1 MQRQPR
7 KQRSESRLDAA
18 FVLFAAP
25 ASAFCVV
32 AFHRGL
38 HWDPLIKP
46 SLFDFTAADALA
58 VTNNDPAVEPY
69 FVFGDEV
76 VGFHGEEDLVST
88 IRRLLDHPQQAGR
101 IFRAGSYPDAS

>member
-1 MQRQPR
+1 MQPSFCSPR
-7 KQRSESRLDAA
+7 PHRHS
-18 FVLFAAP
+18 
-25 ASAFCVV
+25 ASWSFI
-32 AFHRGL
+32 
-38 HWDPLIKP
+38 DPLIKP